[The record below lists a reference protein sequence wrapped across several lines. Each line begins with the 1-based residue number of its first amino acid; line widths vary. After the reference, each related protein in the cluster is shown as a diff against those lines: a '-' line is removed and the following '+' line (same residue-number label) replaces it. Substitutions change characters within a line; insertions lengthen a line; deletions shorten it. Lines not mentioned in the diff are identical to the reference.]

1 MLNSAKLES
10 IIMHELETEGPDSG
24 NGVCVECGFV
34 QGGCEP
40 DAEGYECEECG
51 KLAVYGM
58 EQALLCFLG

>member
-10 IIMHELETEGPDSG
+10 IIMEELETEGSDSG

-34 QGGCEP
+34 QGGVEP
-40 DAEGYECEECG
+40 DAESYECEECG
-51 KLAVYGM
+51 KLAVFGM